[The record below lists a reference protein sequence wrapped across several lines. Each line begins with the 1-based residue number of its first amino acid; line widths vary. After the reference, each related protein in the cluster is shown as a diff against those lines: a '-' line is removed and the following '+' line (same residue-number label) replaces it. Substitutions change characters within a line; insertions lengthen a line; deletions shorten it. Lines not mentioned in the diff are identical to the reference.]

1 MPHRIASIS
10 PLASHLTLRSILRR
24 STGRLRQRR
33 GAVLVMV
40 ALAMTFIMAMMA
52 FVIEL
57 SRLMSNASELQSL
70 TDASALAGAYGLQKV
85 RDASYTTIAD
95 STASLNKVE
104 GASQAVVYRYGKW
117 DGTNLDTSGAVTL
130 ANADAVQA
138 TATFSATHFFG
149 GLVGTTNGY
158 SIKRS
163 SIAWAGGSI
172 NSTSCLKPWA
182 VPLAALKVQ
191 LGYPANDVAP
201 LTEADI
207 MALNSAAAHDTL
219 TIKHGGGASQGTVTA
234 GTITV
239 PGAFGA
245 VRLAGNGARDYQD
258 SIEDQSC
265 SQPVIRIGDQVT
277 SEQGNMA
284 GPTRDGVCSL
294 CDCASPHG
302 QSDFVCSPP
311 YSATV
316 IVYSAVTPG
325 GLPQYTVGYFGVF
338 KITGY
343 HGAGQDDQVI
353 GTFSGVSAPG
363 EGFSPIPGPVTKLVL
378 VK

>member
-1 MPHRIASIS
+1 M
-10 PLASHLTLRSILRR
+10 RR
-24 STGRLRQRR
+24 STGRFRQRR
-33 GAVLVMV
+33 GAVLILV
-40 ALAMTFIMAMMA
+40 ALSMTFIMAMMA
-52 FVIEL
+52 FVVEI

-70 TDASALAGAYGLQKV
+70 TDASALAGVYGLQKV
-85 RDASYTTIAD
+85 RNATYTTIAD

-104 GASQAVVYRYGKW
+104 GTSPVVVYRFGKW
-117 DGTNLDTSGAVTL
+117 NGTTLDTSGAVTL

-138 TATFSATHFFG
+138 TSTYSGTHFFG
-149 GLVGTTNGY
+149 GVLGTTNGY

-172 NSTSCLKPWA
+172 NATSCLKPWA

-191 LGYPANDVAP
+191 LGYAATDVTP

-207 MALNSAAAHDTL
+207 AALNAGAAHDTI
-219 TIKHGGGASQGTVTA
+219 TMKHGPGASQGTVKDGNTM
-234 GTITV
+234 V

-245 VRLAGNGARDYQD
+245 VRLNGNGANAYED
-258 SIEDQSC
+258 SIEDQTC
-265 SQPVIRIGDQVT
+265 SEPTVHVGDQVT

-284 GPTRDGVCSL
+284 GPTRDGVCTL
-294 CDCASPHG
+294 CACSSPHG

-311 YSATV
+311 YLVTV
-316 IVYSAVTPG
+316 IVYTSVTAG
-325 GLPQYTVGYFGVF
+325 GLPQYTVGYFGAF

-353 GTFSGVSAPG
+353 GTFAGFSAPG
-363 EGFSPIPGPVTKLVL
+363 EGFSPTPGPVTKLVL